1 MESLGFFPIA
11 DPTLTNESSV
21 VSGRVKG
28 MSVATDNFVK
38 SVLSGVISTVGYVP
52 NAIVKSRVGR
62 KFFKTGPGEV
72 ALASLVSFC
81 MYQTCQRT
89 SWFQVWCLLYC
100 CQDMI
105 VYYARLIL
113 WVILAV

>member
-1 MESLGFFPIA
+1 MLVFDYGVLGFFSIA
-11 DPTLTNESSV
+11 DPILTSEFSV

-28 MSVATDNFVK
+28 MSVATDNFAR
-38 SVLSGVISTVGYVP
+38 SVLSGVISTVGFVP

-81 MYQTCQRT
+81 MYQTCQQT
-89 SWFQVWCLLYC
+89 SWFQFLCFFCFVVK
-100 CQDMI
+100 I
-105 VYYARLIL
+105 
-113 WVILAV
+113 